1 MTGHQNEQSQRPAGL
16 VSGLAAIAA
25 LMAAVVGLQ
34 YARETRYPDRQIQ
47 DDALYLTSGTM
58 LKRLAV
64 AYQPLLADVYW
75 IRAVQYYGGTR
86 KQLDPNASGGSPPPA
101 TPPGVHR
108 YAMLYPL
115 LDITTTLDPKFN
127 IAYRFGSIF
136 LAEPPPGGPGEP
148 EHAIEL
154 LQKGL
159 QANPDKWQ
167 YMQDIGFVY
176 YWWRHDYAT
185 AASWFDRGAQV
196 PGAPWWLKSLAA
208 STLAAGGDRRSS
220 RLMWEAIRESAEID
234 WLRNDADRQLAQL
247 QALDEI
253 DALNAAIDRY
263 RERTGTAPSGWAD
276 LVKEG
281 MLRGMPIDP
290 SGTAYALE
298 SGRAALTR
306 TSRLWPLPSEFESGG
321 HRP

>member
-1 MTGHQNEQSQRPAGL
+1 MTKHERVESRRPASL
-16 VSGLAAIAA
+16 LSGLFAAAL
-25 LMAAVVGLQ
+25 LMAAVIGLQ
-34 YARETRYPDRQIQ
+34 YIRETRYPDRQIA
-47 DDALYLTSGTM
+47 DDALYLTSGTV
-58 LKRLAV
+58 LKHLAI

-86 KQLDPNASGGSPPPA
+86 KQLDPNATGGSPPPS
-101 TPPGVHR
+101 TRPGPGR
-108 YAMLYPL
+108 YALLYPL

-148 EHAIEL
+148 DHAVQL
-154 LQKGL
+154 LEKGL
-159 QANPDKWQ
+159 RENPGKWQ

-185 AASWFDRGAQV
+185 AASWFNRGAEV

-208 STLAAGGDRRSS
+208 STLAAGGDRRSA
-220 RLMWEAIRESAEID
+220 RLMWEVIRESAEID
-234 WLRNDADRQLAQL
+234 WLRHDADRQLAQL

-263 RERTGTAPSGWAD
+263 AQRTGKAPASWAD
-276 LVKEG
+276 MIAEG
-281 MLRGMPIDP
+281 VLRGVPVDP
-290 SGTAYALE
+290 AGTAYALE
-298 SGRAALTR
+298 GGRAMLAR
-306 TSRLWPLPSEFESGG
+306 TSPLWPPPADVAGS
-321 HRP
+321 RP